1 MGGGGGMGGGTGGG
15 GVETAQ
21 GFPPD
26 VVLNVM
32 GFLPPLSAL
41 ATGKQVIL
49 STHPLIAHLCFHLER
64 GPDAVASLAAIYE
77 WDQDRH
83 FEMQFPPSNLRR
95 SASAAD

>member
-1 MGGGGGMGGGTGGG
+1 MSWDSCR
-15 GVETAQ
+15 Q
-21 GFPPD
+21 
-26 VVLNVM
+26 L
-32 GFLPPLSAL
+32 AL
-41 ATGKQVIL
+41 ATGKQVIS
-49 STHPLIAHLCFHLER
+49 STHPLIAHLRFHLER